1 MSSYGHLCFY
11 LLAIMGIVKV
21 DISVTVFFSSFYRR
35 VFWIWY
41 NSLYPMA
48 LTK

>member
-21 DISVTVFFSSFYRR
+21 DISVTVFFLLFID
-35 VFWIWY
+35 VFSGYGIIVYILW
-41 NSLYPMA
+41 P
-48 LTK
+48 